1 MLRIGKSAEQLGVCA
16 GTLRRWADTGQI
28 EHIVTAGGQRRFNVA
43 SFRAVERKSYAGNP
57 NSAKNLCSSKPEHT
71 QADEKKGAIY
81 CRVSSGKQKD
91 DLERQIQALQDKFP
105 NHKVFKDICSGLKYK
120 RKGLTRLL
128 DLVQKGDIR
137 EVVVAHKDRLARFG
151 VELIQW
157 IIERAGASLVILDQT
172 ADAPEQELT
181 QDLMAIVH
189 VFSCRLN
196 GRRRYVRANQGR
208 QKEKVRGVQGIKQD
222 GKEGGG
228 GPTGQGSDGSR
239 PLSHAVSIDPV
250 LPNAGASELSPH
262 VVPGREEDVQSSNE
276 LDPRARA
283 TQGHSS

>member
-1 MLRIGKSAEQLGVCA
+1 LGHRGEDRVRSYSGA
-16 GTLRRWADTGQI
+16 SMSQATGQSTDFGNL
-28 EHIVTAGGQRRFNVA
+28 E
-43 SFRAVERKSYAGNP
+43 SYR
-57 NSAKNLCSSKPEHT
+57 NLRSYRPEH
-71 QADEKKGAIY
+71 KKTEAKTGAIY

-91 DLERQIQALQDKFP
+91 DLERQVQALQDKFP

-120 RKGLTRLL
+120 RKGLSRLL
-128 DLVQKGDIR
+128 VLVQKGDIK

-196 GRRRYVRANQGR
+196 GRRRYVRANKGG
-208 QKEKVRGVQGIKQD
+208 QKAKVGGVQGAGGG
-222 GKEGGG
+222 GKEGHE
-228 GPTGQGSDGSR
+228 GPTGQGTGGPR
-239 PLSHAVSIDPV
+239 PVGDAVPIDPV
-250 LPNAGASELSPH
+250 LPNAGTGELPPH
-262 VVPGREEDVQSSNE
+262 VV
-276 LDPRARA
+276 
-283 TQGHSS
+283 